1 MEQQYQLTSTAKLQI
16 SSNSSQEGLSNNS
29 QLILLFNLYDNRFI
43 HEKFL
48 DQIFGNLIENTQMIR
63 YDFQRKIYSLYP
75 ESYYSNLKILSKLK
89 ALSIL
94 SFIYILL
101 KYVRYKKLI
110 YENYVFLRIYLRT
123 ISKIFHLRI
132 SLIFLLL
139 RKNLRS
145 SEIQLYKTYKNAN
158 QLINI
163 NVIVLTLNYLDY
175 KVILSKKLSNKSYTA
190 FYNSYTQKSKV

>member
-16 SSNSSQEGLSNNS
+16 SSNNSQEGLSKSS

-48 DQIFGNLIENTQMIR
+48 DQIFGNLIENKQMIR

-75 ESYYSNLKILSKLK
+75 ENYYSNLKIFSKLK

-110 YENYVFLRIYLRT
+110 YENYVFLRIYSRT
-123 ISKIFHLRI
+123 ISRIFHLRI

-145 SEIQLYKTYKNAN
+145 SGIQLYKTYKNVN
-158 QLINI
+158 KLINI
-163 NVIVLTLNYLDY
+163 NVMFLTLNYLDY
-175 KVILSKKLSNKSYTA
+175 KVILNKKLSNKCYTA
-190 FYNSYTQKSKV
+190 FYNSYTQNHKV

>member
-16 SSNSSQEGLSNNS
+16 SSNDSQEGLFNS
-29 QLILLFNLYDNRFI
+29 SKLILLFNLYDNRLT

-48 DQIFGNLIENTQMIR
+48 DQIFGNLIENKQMIR

-75 ESYYSNLKILSKLK
+75 ENYYSNFKIFSKLK

-101 KYVRYKKLI
+101 KYVRYKKLV

-145 SEIQLYKTYKNAN
+145 STIQLYKTYENVNK
-158 QLINI
+158 LINI
-163 NVIVLTLNYLDY
+163 NVMFLTLNYLDY
-175 KVILSKKLSNKSYTA
+175 KVILNKKLSSKSYTA
-190 FYNSYTQKSKV
+190 FYNSHTQKIKV

>member
-1 MEQQYQLTSTAKLQI
+1 MEQQYQLTSNAKLQI
-16 SSNSSQEGLSNNS
+16 SSYNSQEGLFNSS

-48 DQIFGNLIENTQMIR
+48 DQIFGNLIENKQMIR

-75 ESYYSNLKILSKLK
+75 ENYYSNFKIFSKLK

-101 KYVRYKKLI
+101 KYVRYKKLV

-145 SEIQLYKTYKNAN
+145 STIQLYKTYDNVNK
-158 QLINI
+158 LIKINI
-163 NVIVLTLNYLDY
+163 MFLTLNYLDY
-175 KVILSKKLSNKSYTA
+175 KVILNKKLSSKSYTV
-190 FYNSYTQKSKV
+190 FYSSYIQKIKV

>member
-16 SSNSSQEGLSNNS
+16 SSNNSQEGLSKSS

-48 DQIFGNLIENTQMIR
+48 DQIFGNLIENKQMIR

-75 ESYYSNLKILSKLK
+75 ENYYSNFKIFSKLK

-145 SEIQLYKTYKNAN
+145 SEIQLYKTYKNVN

-163 NVIVLTLNYLDY
+163 NVMFLTLNYLDY
-175 KVILSKKLSNKSYTA
+175 KVILNKKLSNKSYTA
-190 FYNSYTQKSKV
+190 FYNSYT

>member
-1 MEQQYQLTSTAKLQI
+1 MEQQYQLTSNAKLQI
-16 SSNSSQEGLSNNS
+16 SSNNSQEGLSKSS

-48 DQIFGNLIENTQMIR
+48 DQIFGNLIENKQMIR

-75 ESYYSNLKILSKLK
+75 ENYYSNFKIFSKLK

-110 YENYVFLRIYLRT
+110 YENYVFLKIYLRT

-145 SEIQLYKTYKNAN
+145 SEIQLYKTYKNIN

-163 NVIVLTLNYLDY
+163 NVMFLTLNYLDY
-175 KVILSKKLSNKSYTA
+175 KVILNKKLSNKSYTA
-190 FYNSYTQKSKV
+190 FYNSYTQKTKV

>member
-16 SSNSSQEGLSNNS
+16 SSNNSQEGLSKNS
-29 QLILLFNLYDNRFI
+29 QLILLFNLYDSRFI

-48 DQIFGNLIENTQMIR
+48 DQIFGNLIENKQMIR

-75 ESYYSNLKILSKLK
+75 ENYYSNLKFFSKLK
-89 ALSIL
+89 GLSIL

-101 KYVRYKKLI
+101 KYIRYKKLI
-110 YENYVFLRIYLRT
+110 YENCVFLRIYLRT

-139 RKNLRS
+139 TKNLGS
-145 SEIQLYKTYKNAN
+145 SEIQLYKTYKNIN

-163 NVIVLTLNYLDY
+163 NVMVLTLNYLDY
-175 KVILSKKLSNKSYTA
+175 KVILNKKLSNKSYTA
-190 FYNSYTQKSKV
+190 FYNSYT

>member
-1 MEQQYQLTSTAKLQI
+1 MEQQYQLTTTAKLQI
-16 SSNSSQEGLSNNS
+16 SSNNSQEGLSKS
-29 QLILLFNLYDNRFI
+29 SKLILLFNLYDNRFI

-48 DQIFGNLIENTQMIR
+48 DQIFGNLIENKQMIR

-75 ESYYSNLKILSKLK
+75 ENYYSNLKIFSKLK

-123 ISKIFHLRI
+123 ISRIFHLRI

-145 SEIQLYKTYKNAN
+145 SGIQLYKTYKNVN
-158 QLINI
+158 KLINI
-163 NVIVLTLNYLDY
+163 NVMFLTLNYLDY
-175 KVILSKKLSNKSYTA
+175 KVILNKKLSNKSYTA
-190 FYNSYTQKSKV
+190 FYNSYTQNPKV

>member
-16 SSNSSQEGLSNNS
+16 SSNNPQEGLSKNS

-48 DQIFGNLIENTQMIR
+48 DQIFGNLIENKQMIR

-75 ESYYSNLKILSKLK
+75 ENYYSNFKIFSKLK

-132 SLIFLLL
+132 SLIFLIL

-145 SEIQLYKTYKNAN
+145 SEVQLYKTYKNIN

-163 NVIVLTLNYLDY
+163 NVMFLTLNYLDY
-175 KVILSKKLSNKSYTA
+175 KVILNKTLSNKSYTA
-190 FYNSYTQKSKV
+190 FYNSYT

>member
-1 MEQQYQLTSTAKLQI
+1 MEQQYQLTSAAKLQI
-16 SSNSSQEGLSNNS
+16 SSNSSQEGLSKSS

-48 DQIFGNLIENTQMIR
+48 DQIFGNLIENKQMIR

-75 ESYYSNLKILSKLK
+75 ENYYSNLKIFSKLK

-123 ISKIFHLRI
+123 ISKIVHLRI

-145 SEIQLYKTYKNAN
+145 SEIQLYKTYKNVN

-163 NVIVLTLNYLDY
+163 NVMFLTLNYLDY
-175 KVILSKKLSNKSYTA
+175 KIILNKTLSNKSYTA
-190 FYNSYTQKSKV
+190 FYNSYT

>member
-16 SSNSSQEGLSNNS
+16 SSNNSQEGLSKSS

-48 DQIFGNLIENTQMIR
+48 DQIFENLIENKQMIK

-75 ESYYSNLKILSKLK
+75 ENYYSNLKIFSKLK

-101 KYVRYKKLI
+101 EYVRYKKLI

-123 ISKIFHLRI
+123 ISKILHLRI

-145 SEIQLYKTYKNAN
+145 SKIQLYKTYKNVN

-163 NVIVLTLNYLDY
+163 NVMFLTLNYLDY
-175 KVILSKKLSNKSYTA
+175 KVILNKKLSNKSYTA
-190 FYNSYTQKSKV
+190 FYNSYT

>member
-16 SSNSSQEGLSNNS
+16 SSNNSQERLSNSS

-48 DQIFGNLIENTQMIR
+48 DQIFGNLIENKQMIR

-75 ESYYSNLKILSKLK
+75 ENYYSNFKIFSKLK

-101 KYVRYKKLI
+101 KYIRYKKLL

-123 ISKIFHLRI
+123 ISRIFHLRI

-139 RKNLRS
+139 RKNLRNS
-145 SEIQLYKTYKNAN
+145 AIQIYKTYKNIN
-158 QLINI
+158 KLINI
-163 NVIVLTLNYLDY
+163 NFMFLTLNYLDY
-175 KVILSKKLSNKSYTA
+175 KVILNKKLSNKSYTA
-190 FYNSYTQKSKV
+190 FYNSYTQKTKV

>member
-1 MEQQYQLTSTAKLQI
+1 MEQQYQLTSNAKLQI
-16 SSNSSQEGLSNNS
+16 SSNNSQEGLSKSS

-48 DQIFGNLIENTQMIR
+48 DQIFGNLIENKQMIR

-75 ESYYSNLKILSKLK
+75 ENYYSNFKIFSKLK

-110 YENYVFLRIYLRT
+110 YENYVFLKIYLRT

-145 SEIQLYKTYKNAN
+145 SEIQLYKTYKNIN

-163 NVIVLTLNYLDY
+163 NVMFLTLNYLDY
-175 KVILSKKLSNKSYTA
+175 KVILNKKLSNKSYIA
-190 FYNSYTQKSKV
+190 FYNSYT

>member
-1 MEQQYQLTSTAKLQI
+1 MEQQYQLTSNAKLQI
-16 SSNSSQEGLSNNS
+16 SSNNSQEGLSKNS

-48 DQIFGNLIENTQMIR
+48 DQIFGNLIENKQMIR

-75 ESYYSNLKILSKLK
+75 ENYYSNFKIFSKLK

-110 YENYVFLRIYLRT
+110 YENYVFLKIYLRT

-145 SEIQLYKTYKNAN
+145 SEIQLYKTYKNIN

-163 NVIVLTLNYLDY
+163 NVMFLTLNYLDY
-175 KVILSKKLSNKSYTA
+175 KVILNKKLSNKSYIA
-190 FYNSYTQKSKV
+190 FYNSYT

>member
-1 MEQQYQLTSTAKLQI
+1 MEQQYQLTSTANLQI
-16 SSNSSQEGLSNNS
+16 LSNNSQEGLSNSS

-48 DQIFGNLIENTQMIR
+48 DQIFGNLIENKQMIR

-75 ESYYSNLKILSKLK
+75 ENYYSNLKIFSKLK
-89 ALSIL
+89 ALSIV

-110 YENYVFLRIYLRT
+110 YENYVFLKIYLRT

-145 SEIQLYKTYKNAN
+145 SVIQLYKTYKNVN
-158 QLINI
+158 KLINVNI
-163 NVIVLTLNYLDY
+163 MFLTLNYLDY
-175 KVILSKKLSNKSYTA
+175 KVILNKKLSNKSYTA
-190 FYNSYTQKSKV
+190 FYNSYTQNPKV

>member
-1 MEQQYQLTSTAKLQI
+1 MEQQYQLTSTANLQI
-16 SSNSSQEGLSNNS
+16 LSNNSQEGLSNSS

-48 DQIFGNLIENTQMIR
+48 DQIFGNLIENKQMIR

-75 ESYYSNLKILSKLK
+75 ENYYSNLKIFSKLK

-110 YENYVFLRIYLRT
+110 YENYVFLKIYLRT

-145 SEIQLYKTYKNAN
+145 SAIQLYKTYKNVN
-158 QLINI
+158 KLINI
-163 NVIVLTLNYLDY
+163 NVMFLTLNYLDY
-175 KVILSKKLSNKSYTA
+175 KVILNKKLSNKSYTA
-190 FYNSYTQKSKV
+190 FYNSYTQNPKV

>member
-16 SSNSSQEGLSNNS
+16 SSNNSQEGLSKSS

-48 DQIFGNLIENTQMIR
+48 DQIFGNLIENKQMIR

-75 ESYYSNLKILSKLK
+75 ENYYSNLKIFSKLK

-139 RKNLRS
+139 RKNLQS
-145 SEIQLYKTYKNAN
+145 SEIQLYKTYKNVN

-163 NVIVLTLNYLDY
+163 NVMFLTLNYLDY
-175 KVILSKKLSNKSYTA
+175 KVILNKTLSNKSYTA
-190 FYNSYTQKSKV
+190 FYNSYT

>member
-1 MEQQYQLTSTAKLQI
+1 MEQQYQLTTTAKLQI
-16 SSNSSQEGLSNNS
+16 SSNNSQEGSSNRS

-48 DQIFGNLIENTQMIR
+48 DQIFGNLIENKQMIR

-75 ESYYSNLKILSKLK
+75 ENYYSNLKIFSKLK
-89 ALSIL
+89 ALSIM

-123 ISKIFHLRI
+123 ISRIFHLRI

-139 RKNLRS
+139 RKYLRS
-145 SEIQLYKTYKNAN
+145 SGIQLYKTYKNVN
-158 QLINI
+158 KLINI
-163 NVIVLTLNYLDY
+163 NIMFLTLNYLDY
-175 KVILSKKLSNKSYTA
+175 KVILNKTLSNKSYTA
-190 FYNSYTQKSKV
+190 FYNSYTQNPKV

>member
-1 MEQQYQLTSTAKLQI
+1 MEQQYQLTSNAKLQI
-16 SSNSSQEGLSNNS
+16 SSNNSQEGLSKSS

-48 DQIFGNLIENTQMIR
+48 DQIFGNLIENKQMIR

-75 ESYYSNLKILSKLK
+75 ENYYSNFKIFSKLK

-110 YENYVFLRIYLRT
+110 YENYVFLKIYLRT

-145 SEIQLYKTYKNAN
+145 SEIQLYKTYKNVN

-163 NVIVLTLNYLDY
+163 TVMFLTLNYLDY
-175 KVILSKKLSNKSYTA
+175 KVILNKKLSNKSYTA
-190 FYNSYTQKSKV
+190 FYNSYT

>member
-16 SSNSSQEGLSNNS
+16 LSNNSQEGLSKDS

-48 DQIFGNLIENTQMIR
+48 DQIFGNLIENKQMIR

-75 ESYYSNLKILSKLK
+75 ENYYSNLKIFSKLK

-145 SEIQLYKTYKNAN
+145 SEIQLYKTYKNVN

-163 NVIVLTLNYLDY
+163 NVMFLTLNYLDY

-190 FYNSYTQKSKV
+190 FYNSYT

>member
-16 SSNSSQEGLSNNS
+16 SSNNSQEGLFNSS

-48 DQIFGNLIENTQMIR
+48 DQIFGNLIENKQMIR

-75 ESYYSNLKILSKLK
+75 ENYYSNLKFFSKLK

-123 ISKIFHLRI
+123 ISKILHLRI

-145 SEIQLYKTYKNAN
+145 SAIQLYKTYKNVN
-158 QLINI
+158 KLINI
-163 NVIVLTLNYLDY
+163 NVMFLTLNYLDY
-175 KVILSKKLSNKSYTA
+175 KVILNKKLSNKSYTA
-190 FYNSYTQKSKV
+190 FYNSYTQNPKV

>member
-1 MEQQYQLTSTAKLQI
+1 MEQQYQLTTTAKLQI
-16 SSNSSQEGLSNNS
+16 SSNNSQKGSFNSS

-48 DQIFGNLIENTQMIR
+48 DQIFGNLIENKQMIR

-75 ESYYSNLKILSKLK
+75 ENYYSNLKIFSKLK

-123 ISKIFHLRI
+123 ISRIFHLRI

-145 SEIQLYKTYKNAN
+145 SGIQLYKTYKNVN
-158 QLINI
+158 KLINI
-163 NVIVLTLNYLDY
+163 NVMFLTLNYLDY
-175 KVILSKKLSNKSYTA
+175 KVILNKKLSNKSYTA
-190 FYNSYTQKSKV
+190 FYNSYTQNPKV

>member
-1 MEQQYQLTSTAKLQI
+1 MEQQYQLTSTANLQI
-16 SSNSSQEGLSNNS
+16 LSNNSQEGLSNSS

-48 DQIFGNLIENTQMIR
+48 DQIFGNLIENKQMIR

-75 ESYYSNLKILSKLK
+75 ENYYSNLKIFSKLK

-110 YENYVFLRIYLRT
+110 YENYVFLKIYLRT

-145 SEIQLYKTYKNAN
+145 SAIQLYKTYKNVN
-158 QLINI
+158 KLINVNI
-163 NVIVLTLNYLDY
+163 MFLTLNYLDY
-175 KVILSKKLSNKSYTA
+175 KVILNKKLSNKSYTA
-190 FYNSYTQKSKV
+190 FYNSYTQNPKV